1 MNIKL
6 VLFMILV
13 ILPWHLSYAGT
24 TFIFNPEARISK
36 IKTVKS
42 GLEKYL
48 RLQGNDTKVYI
59 FANSKDFQGSMPR
72 LQPEIAIVAS
82 YYFSSMKDEFKWKS
96 ILFGHKKGK
105 KYFSK
110 VLVTLKS
117 ITNIQQLKKKSL
129 ATVALGAISS
139 SYINTLLPTGLS
151 VKNDDIRIVSVSKD
165 IDAIMALGFEQVQ
178 AAIVTKTSFNK
189 LKKINPDAVKNLHIL
204 QKLNPIQY
212 PQVVIFPNTKN
223 IDNLINIFANMS
235 YKGSNRQVLRFF
247 GITGFNVE

>member
-6 VLFMILV
+6 ALFILLV
-13 ILPWHLSYAGT
+13 ILPLQFSYAGT

-36 IKTVKS
+36 IKIVKS

-48 RLQGNDTKVYI
+48 RSQGNDTKVYI
-59 FANSKDFQGSMPR
+59 FANSEDFESSMYR
-72 LQPEIAIVAS
+72 LKPEVAIVAS
-82 YYFSSMKDEFKWKS
+82 YYFSSMKDKFKWKP

-117 ITNIQQLKKKSL
+117 INNIQQLRKKSL
-129 ATVALGAISS
+129 ATVALGAVSS
-139 SYINTLLPTGLS
+139 SYINTLLPAGLS
-151 VKNDDIRIVSVSKD
+151 VKKDDIRIVSVSKD

-178 AAIVTKTSFNK
+178 AAIVTRTSFNK

-204 QKLNPIQY
+204 QKLNPTQY
-212 PQVVIFPNTKN
+212 PQVVVFSNTKN
-223 IDNLINIFANMS
+223 IDNLTTIFANIP
-235 YKGSNRQVLRFF
+235 YKRSSKQVLRFF
-247 GITGFNVE
+247 GITGFSAE